1 MGLMQP
7 SGRGV
12 IIYQTNSSFQTV
24 TLDGGEF
31 RSLAGE
37 FNGLRQIPEE
47 MWDTMEQMIR
57 GTNKKS
63 KL

>member
-1 MGLMQP
+1 M
-7 SGRGV
+7 
-12 IIYQTNSSFQTV
+12 